1 MRTLDSRQQE
11 KENKNMRTQTIKVK
25 QKNGRPVLY
34 GSGNSFQWEINDG
47 ITIEGKMNP
56 TFSYKLVRFVKR
68 LFQDMVDQI
77 CKTITIDSVHE
88 E

>member
-1 MRTLDSRQQE
+1 
-11 KENKNMRTQTIKVK
+11 
-25 QKNGRPVLY
+25 
-34 GSGNSFQWEINDG
+34 
-47 ITIEGKMNP
+47 MNP